1 MISDLER
8 DVLAAEREAARKLE
22 PDQTY
27 EKQVGFIIR
36 QVKDLEHILEDKDNI
51 QRGKNMEIVDLD
63 DLNRRIKRKAE
74 DGEDELNK
82 CA

>member
-1 MISDLER
+1 M
-8 DVLAAEREAARKLE
+8 LAAERESARKLE

-51 QRGKNMEIVDLD
+51 QRGKNMEITDID
-63 DLNRRIKRKAE
+63 DLNRRIKRNCEDAE
-74 DGEDELNK
+74 DDLNK